1 MMETE
6 QLIVEDSVVR
16 LTGLTGDY
24 LAGHLPYLREILK
37 ADYRGN
43 VRLNDLDCRYS
54 LVAFTFPR
62 SFDPAEVPADGL
74 KFLWVSWE
82 DLEVVA

>member
-1 MMETE
+1 MIKT
-6 QLIVEDSVVR
+6 QQPIVEDAVVR

-24 LAGHLPYLREILK
+24 FAEHLRYLQEILR

-43 VRLNDLDCRYS
+43 VRLNDIDCRHS

-62 SFDPAEVPADGL
+62 SFDPVEVPRDGL
-74 KFLWVSWE
+74 KFLWVGWE
-82 DLEVVA
+82 DLEVMG